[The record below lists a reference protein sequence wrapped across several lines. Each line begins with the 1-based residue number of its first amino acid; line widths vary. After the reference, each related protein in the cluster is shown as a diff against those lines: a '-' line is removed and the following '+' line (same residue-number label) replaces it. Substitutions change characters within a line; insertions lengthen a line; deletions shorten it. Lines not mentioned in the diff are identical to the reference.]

1 MEEARHMLLALD
13 LARKG
18 LGTTSPNPMVGA
30 VVVKAGKV
38 VGKGYHRRAG
48 EDHAEAMALREAG
61 IRAKGATLY
70 TTLEPCAHQGRTP
83 PCVEHIL
90 KAGVR
95 EVVCAMR
102 DPNPVVNGKGIAG
115 LKQAGVK
122 VKLGLLAGE
131 ATRLNE
137 AYAKYI
143 TMRIPF
149 VTLKTAMTLDGRIA
163 TGSGQSRWISG
174 EEARRFAHELRRRA
188 DAVLVGIGTVLA
200 DDPQL
205 TVRLVRKG
213 IKQGPLRIILDS
225 HLGTPLKAK
234 VLQDQGQAKTIVVTT
249 PPWGTSERARKI
261 QDLGAQVWQVR
272 KDAKGRVSFPEL
284 LKRLGQEEVTS
295 LLIEGGSRVNAGAL
309 SAGVVD
315 KIYAVI
321 APMVLG
327 GGRNLPFVDDLGIA
341 KLEGAVPL
349 RELKAT
355 RIGQDVLIEGYVDK
369 ARRLGRK
376 AS

>member
-1 MEEARHMLLALD
+1 MDDARHMLLALD

-30 VVVKAGKV
+30 VVVKGPGAGKV

-48 EDHAEAMALREAG
+48 EDHAEAVALKEAG
-61 IRAKGATLY
+61 AKARGSVLY

-102 DPNPVVNGKGIAG
+102 DPNPLVNGKGISG
-115 LKQAGVK
+115 LKRAGVK
-122 VKLGLLAGE
+122 VALGLFEGE

-143 TMRIPF
+143 TTRIPF
-149 VTLKTAMTLDGRIA
+149 VALKAAMTLDGRIA

-174 EEARRFAHELRRRA
+174 EESRRFAHELRRRA

-225 HLGTPLKAK
+225 HLGTPLKAR
-234 VLQDQGQAKTIVVTT
+234 VLRDQEDAQTIVVTT
-249 PPWGTSERARKI
+249 PPWGASERAKRI
-261 QDLGAQVWQVR
+261 QALGAQVWQVK
-272 KDAKGRVSFPEL
+272 KDAKGRVSFPDL
-284 LKRLGQEEVTS
+284 LKRLGQEEITS
-295 LLIEGGSRVNAGAL
+295 LLIEGGSKVNAGAL

-315 KIYAVI
+315 KVYAVI

-327 GGRNLPFVDDLGIA
+327 GGRNLPFVDDLGIT
-341 KLEGAVPL
+341 KLADAVPL
-349 RELKAT
+349 RELKST
-355 RIGQDVLIEGYVDK
+355 RIGPDVLIEGYVDK
-369 ARRLGRK
+369 TSRQ
-376 AS
+376 